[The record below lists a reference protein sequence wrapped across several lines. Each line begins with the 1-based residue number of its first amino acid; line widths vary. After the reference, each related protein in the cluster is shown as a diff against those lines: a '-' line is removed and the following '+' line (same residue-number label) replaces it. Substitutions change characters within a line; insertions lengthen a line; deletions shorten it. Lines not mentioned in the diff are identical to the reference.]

1 MNMKL
6 IICISLI
13 LVFIF
18 VDESSG
24 QSKAEG
30 KKVGLKKF
38 LKKKFGGK
46 NPPKKIM
53 PNPNGVNFRN
63 IVAECLKSIDVRGI
77 ITTNGRTNAFRNQM
91 ADCLKRKN
99 GN

>member
-1 MNMKL
+1 MKL

-13 LVFIF
+13 LVSIF

-24 QSKAEG
+24 Q
-30 KKVGLKKF
+30 
-38 LKKKFGGK
+38 KKFGGK
-46 NPPKKIM
+46 KFVGKKFPPKKFGGKIPPKNMM
-53 PNPNGVNFRN
+53 PNPNGKKFSN
-63 IVAECLKSIDVRGI
+63 IIAECLKSIDVHGI